1 MLHSF
6 EKGLSVITRLHDH
19 MKLEK
24 IITDTQEVASRL
36 YAPEV
41 LGPWDPSALMA
52 DMVGEAGTLAHSV
65 LTVEGIAAA
74 PPETAHIELDITRLL
89 FMLVNLSNYYHIDLA
104 HAWKEMIQE
113 GYANLAML
121 ENNGAGMENE

>member
-1 MLHSF
+1 MSKERIERH
-6 EKGLSVITRLHDH
+6 TRFHDH

-24 IITDTQEVASRL
+24 IINDIQEVSSRL

-52 DMVGEAGTLAHSV
+52 DVVGEAGTLAHSV
-65 LTVEGIAAA
+65 LTVEGITAA
-74 PPETAHIELDITRLL
+74 PPETAHIALDITRLL
-89 FMLVNLSNYYHIDLA
+89 FMLVNLSNYYHLNLTQAWEDL
-104 HAWKEMIQE
+104 IQE

-121 ENNGAGMENE
+121 ENNGTSMKND